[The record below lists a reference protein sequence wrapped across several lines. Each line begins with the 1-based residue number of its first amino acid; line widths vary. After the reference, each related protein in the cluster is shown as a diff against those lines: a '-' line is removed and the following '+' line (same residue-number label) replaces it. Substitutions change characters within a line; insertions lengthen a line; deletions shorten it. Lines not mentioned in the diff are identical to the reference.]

1 MSGDVGHTEPETLE
15 SSAGHRI
22 DGAHCLSCLVDI
34 SEDLSASLDLD
45 EILERVSQRL
55 RQLFDYESF
64 AVLLLDSLGKELR
77 FRFAVGYPED
87 VIGQW
92 RFGVGQGLVGTVA
105 RTRQAVWVGDVT
117 RDSRFIHAGAEVASE
132 MVLPLLVKNRLIG
145 VLDLG
150 SRQRDFFTEEHE
162 RILRPLAGNLANA
175 IENARLYENV
185 REQARSLSLLHQAS
199 RELASTL
206 DRQELLAKLARM
218 VRRLANYELFSVELW
233 CEEENLLRTAFSIR
247 SDGLPGPE
255 HKTPLGQGICGT
267 AAAVRRSSR
276 VPNVHLD
283 PHYVA
288 CNSGFQIRSE
298 LVVPLVHKEKLL
310 GILNLE
316 SENYSAFTEQHEQM
330 LSTLASTV
338 AVALENATLYQRM
351 KKDENQREQDLVTAR
366 EIQKGLL
373 PDRAP
378 RLPGLDIA
386 FSYRPARHV
395 GGDFYDFLSYG
406 DGRLAIVAGDVA
418 GKATA
423 AALYGALA
431 VGILRSRILEQGCC
445 PAEML
450 KLLND
455 PLREPRIDNRFVA
468 LLFSLYDPRLRTLTI
483 ANAAFPHPWLIR
495 EGQVSQV
502 HISGLPLGILPDVSY
517 DETHLE
523 LKPGDTV
530 VLASDGFNEA
540 MNPQGEELG
549 LARMHLLLER
559 YGRETPEQL
568 NRALLADVT
577 NFIDG
582 NAEDGDDQTLITLHV
597 PFGE

>member
-1 MSGDVGHTEPETLE
+1 MSHDSGPSLPTQVESEASATLN
-15 SSAGHRI
+15 
-22 DGAHCLSCLVDI
+22 GAHCLSCLVDI
-34 SEDLSASLDLD
+34 SEDLNASLDLD

-55 RQLFDYESF
+55 RQVVDYKSF

-77 FRFAVGYPED
+77 FRFAVGFPEE

-105 RTRQAVWVGDVT
+105 QTKEPIWVGDVS
-117 RDSRFIHAGAEVASE
+117 RDSRYIDAGAGVTSE

-150 SRQRDFFTEEHE
+150 SKQRDYFGREHE

-185 REQARSLSLLHQAS
+185 REQARSLSLLHQAG
-199 RELASTL
+199 RELTSTL
-206 DRQELLAKLARM
+206 DRDELLSKLARM
-218 VRRLANYELFSVELW
+218 VRPMADYELFSVELW
-233 CEEENLLRTAFSIR
+233 NPETEVLETALSIR
-247 SDGLPGPE
+247 SDGLPGPRL
-255 HKTPLGQGICGT
+255 KIPLGHGICGT
-267 AAAVRRSSR
+267 AAALRRSIR
-276 VPNVHLD
+276 TPNVHLD
-283 PHYVA
+283 PHYVP
-288 CNSGFQIRSE
+288 CDSGIQTRSE
-298 LVVPLVHKEKLL
+298 LVVPLVHKDRLL

-316 SENYSAFTEQHEQM
+316 SESYRAFTEQHEQM
-330 LSTLASTV
+330 LATLASTV
-338 AVALENATLYQRM
+338 AVAIENAALYQRM
-351 KKDENQREQDLVTAR
+351 REEEQRLEHDLVTAR

-373 PDRAP
+373 PDHAP
-378 RLPGLDIA
+378 QTEGLEIA
-386 FSYRPARHV
+386 FSYQPARHV

-431 VGILRSRILEQGCC
+431 VGILRSRVLEQGCC
-445 PAEML
+445 PSEML
-450 KLLND
+450 QVMNA

-468 LLFSLYDPRLRTLTI
+468 LLFSLYDPRGSTLTI

-495 EGQVSQV
+495 DGRVSQV
-502 HISGLPLGILPDVSY
+502 HVSGLPLGILPDVEY
-517 DETHLE
+517 EETRLE
-523 LKPGDTV
+523 LQPGDTV

-549 LARMHLLLER
+549 LERMHLLLER
-559 YGRETPEQL
+559 HGRQSPEQL
-568 NRALLADVT
+568 NQSVLRDIR
-577 NFIDG
+577 NFVNG
-582 NAEDGDDQTLITLHV
+582 NNEDSDDQTLITLRAS
-597 PFGE
+597 